1 MKQFYVEAARVKD
14 DKGQLEWKKIRA
26 VLIEKMTSVEIN
38 RQTVSVSGK
47 YHPLSVWGQKGYD
60 VKRIEEAADWRE
72 SDLLLV
78 VLISGACSG
87 LNRFFLG
94 GRVANV
100 AVSIAFVG

>member
-1 MKQFYVEAARVKD
+1 MKQFYLEAARVKD

-60 VKRIEEAADWRE
+60 VKRIEEAADGRE

-78 VLISGACSG
+78 FLISGAWQRSK
-87 LNRFFLG
+87 
-94 GRVANV
+94 
-100 AVSIAFVG
+100 SQM